1 MRARTICCWWRRTR
15 RVWARLLKWEH
26 SPSRG
31 EDFPH
36 LYGVLLTSAV
46 LWVKPIAK
54 DAQGGFIIPE

>member
-1 MRARTICCWWRRTR
+1 
-15 RVWARLLKWEH
+15 VRLGSVLKWEH

-46 LWVKPIAK
+46 LWVKPLAK
-54 DAQGGFIIPE
+54 NAEGGFLLPG